1 MHHTRRTAAPARR
14 AVTLADALAQV
25 REFEGDN
32 GAGDALLEAYIA
44 AAHDACE
51 QRTERALI
59 TSDWLHTLDAFPAAC
74 RFNPHAAIALRACPV
89 QSVLSVQYMSPEGWA
104 QYLADASAMA
114 ELPPEAQ
121 TPISAASYY
130 TTMPAYKYWL
140 DTNSEPARLAPT
152 LGLPWPATHAG
163 CPGAVRVAYR
173 AGYGPTPADVPA
185 PLKQWIL
192 LAVGDLYERRNAS
205 AEQPATPHQ
214 FVDAL
219 LQPYRLLGV

>member
-1 MHHTRRTAAPARR
+1 MHHTRRTEAPARR

-32 GAGDALLEAYIA
+32 GAGDLLLEAYIA

-59 TSDWLHTLDAFPAAC
+59 TSDWLLTLDAFPAAC

-89 QSVLSVQYMSPEGWA
+89 QSVLSIKYDD
-104 QYLADASAMA
+104 ADGV
-114 ELPPEAQ
+114 EQ
-121 TPISAASYY
+121 TLDPAAYRVSL
-130 TTMPAYKYWL
+130 TQ
-140 DTNSEPARLAPT
+140 EPALITPVDR
-152 LGLPWPATHAG
+152 WPATLSA
-163 CPGAVRVAYR
+163 PGAVRVAYR
-173 AGYGPTPADVPA
+173 AGYGDAPADVPA

>member
-59 TSDWLHTLDAFPAAC
+59 TSDWLLTLDAFPAAD

-89 QSVLSVQYMSPEGWA
+89 QSVLSIKYDD
-104 QYLADASAMA
+104 ADGV
-114 ELPPEAQ
+114 ER
-121 TPISAASYY
+121 T
-130 TTMPAYKYWL
+130 L
-140 DTNSEPARLAPT
+140 DTAAYRVSPTQEPALITPVAGTTWPT
-152 LGLPWPATHAG
+152 TLDA
-163 CPGAVRVAYR
+163 PGAVRVAYR
-173 AGYGPTPADVPA
+173 AGYGATPDHVPE
-185 PLKQWIL
+185 PLKQWIR

-219 LQPYRLLGV
+219 LQPYRLLGI